1 MKRSARCIQM
11 LMLLKA
17 RGFLSREDLAKELH
31 TNIRNVSEYRKE
43 LEEAGFKIV
52 STTGKY
58 GGYQLDTSC
67 LFPVVGLTSEEYQAL
82 LESME
87 YMKSHEDFLLLPQFL
102 HAMDK
107 VVATN
112 RMKNNNKGIYMKTDS
127 TTLQPLIK
135 QYIRSITRAKTCQQV
150 VDIRYKSM
158 HAKEY
163 EKIRI
168 HPYEIL
174 NDRGNYYCLA
184 YSLKAKDFRK
194 FKFSEERMKDVQI
207 TPYTFVRDPNFQ
219 VSNYIGK
226 KGLMS
231 HEVYELDV
239 LFYDESALLVS
250 EQEIGIDP
258 KGEWI
263 DDHCYHLKT
272 IMEGKLSIIY
282 FLMSHG
288 DKCKVLKPTEIKKEI
303 EQIATRMVEQYRSK
317 TE

>member
-17 RGFLSREDLAKELH
+17 RGFLTREDLAKELD

-52 STTGKY
+52 STRGKL

-67 LFPVVGLTSEEYQAL
+67 LFPVVGLTNDEHQAL
-82 LESME
+82 IESIE

-107 VVATN
+107 VIATN
-112 RMKNNNKGIYMKTDS
+112 RMETKDKGIYMKSDTA
-127 TTLQPLIK
+127 TLPPLIK
-135 QYIRSITRAKTCQQV
+135 QYIRSIASAKDYHQV

-174 NDRGNYYCLA
+174 NDKGNYYCLA
-184 YSLKAKDFRK
+184 YSLKAKDFRN
-194 FKFSEERMKDVQI
+194 FKFSEERMKDVQV
-207 TPYTFVRDPNFQ
+207 TPYTFVRDPDFQ
-219 VSNYIGK
+219 VKNYIGQ

-231 HEVYELDV
+231 HEVYELDL
-239 LFYDESALLVS
+239 LFYDECALLVS
-250 EQEIGIDP
+250 EQDVGIQP

-272 IMEGKLSIIY
+272 IMEGKLSTLH
-282 FLMSHG
+282 FLLSHG
-288 DKCKVLKPTEIKKEI
+288 DQCEILAPTEIKEEMKKI
-303 EQIATRMVEQYRSK
+303 VDAMAKQYSL
-317 TE
+317 TL